1 MQNRLKIGSFLL
13 SSTFLL
19 GGEVVV
25 SHDDDYYKYKDK
37 KNDVE
42 IIYTKNNLP
51 FAKHTANLES
61 HIHKDYKQIFDWKLD
76 ETLYVGLIS
85 SHNQI
90 ANGFSTQWPNNRQIN
105 YIGGTELVDEFS
117 SISWLD
123 TLLYHETAHNYQLNI
138 KNNFVSKTLHTIF
151 KNGSFLFPL
160 YMSVPNIMENSFL
173 LEGNA
178 VLNESWHGNGG
189 RLYSGINKAETILQA
204 KAGKIK
210 DSYVYNSRL
219 AFPYGDIAYIQ
230 GGFYQ
235 LYLAQR
241 FGLKK
246 VNSYFKY
253 HSEDFWFPVRT
264 NASMKDAIGI
274 NFTQSLN
281 DFTNYYKKLGT
292 YFVKAQGKHLL
303 SSQFFNSLSNSE
315 DEIFFMINE
324 NGVSAPQLIVID
336 KKTQVITKKK
346 RHSLSGKII
355 KSDENYYTQGGLH
368 TSPTQ
373 INQALFDKDNYV
385 KEGTKSKMVQGYL
398 SDGKMVYFDVKSSF
412 SQPQLYIE
420 GKFYA
425 QVNSSVIIDKDDNL
439 YYFVQ
444 KGKTRTLYKN
454 RTPLYSYKGF
464 YGIVSDVDSR
474 GKVYFI
480 ANSKLGSTL
489 YAFKNG
495 RIQRVTKAD
504 NIKEARLINDNEI
517 LLSAISDEDYY
528 YVINK
533 IENIRQKPFE
543 TKLFF
548 ENKQYYSSN
557 KNTHSTL
564 SKLDLSQ
571 DYSSFLDMHY
581 SGSNATLGYGSY
593 VGWIGSLNIDFGDP
607 LSQNSATT
615 FINKDSSGV
624 TLAGLQYTN
633 TQYRLEYSLA
643 SYKLLK
649 HKENIS
655 EDSVRDYGLIANAI
669 LPLYQSGNNRANIS
683 FSYYQD
689 YTTNSRKPL
698 TLSLTLQNTTQ
709 YGNSMY
715 INTLNKLKFYNVYE
729 RGDNIFGAKYQ
740 FKYDLPYQFYF
751 GFDSKFS
758 ITDGDGKSA
767 SHSGV
772 KLSNVTLSNFD
783 ETETDPS
790 TIIMPNL
797 SASGYTKGIGYAE
810 INLAKVFNISAYF
823 FTFPISLQRE
833 SIYTKYRR
841 YSLRTFKANNY
852 TINEITVGATFSTIF
867 LNSFT
872 IPLSMEYIYNDLTI
886 EDEKF
891 QFVMG
896 TSF

>member
-1 MQNRLKIGSFLL
+1 MQNRLILSSTLL
-13 SSTFLL
+13 SSSLLL

-25 SHDDDYYKYKDK
+25 SHDDDYYKYKDT

-61 HIHKDYKQIFDWKLD
+61 HIHKNYKQIFDWKLD

-117 SISWLD
+117 SVSWLD
-123 TLLYHETAHNYQLNI
+123 TLLYHETAHNYQLNV

-160 YMSVPNIMENSFL
+160 YMSVPNSMENSFL

-204 KAGKIK
+204 KAGKIR

-235 LYLAQR
+235 LYLAQN
-241 FGLKK
+241 FGLKR

-281 DFTNYYKKLGT
+281 SFANYYKKLGT
-292 YFVKAQGKHLL
+292 HFVKAQGKYLL
-303 SSQFFNSLSNSE
+303 SSQFFHSLSNSE
-315 DEIFFMINE
+315 DEIFFMVNE
-324 NGVSAPQLIVID
+324 DGVSAPQLIIID
-336 KKTQVITKKK
+336 KKTQTITKKK

-355 KSDENYYTQGGLH
+355 KSDGNYYAQGSLN

-373 INQALFDKDNYV
+373 VYQALFDKDNYA
-385 KEGTKSKMVQGYL
+385 KKGTISKMVQGYL
-398 SDGKMVYFDVKSSF
+398 SDGRMVYFDVASSF
-412 SQPQLYIE
+412 SQPQLYVGGE
-420 GKFYA
+420 FYA

-474 GKVYFI
+474 GKIYFI

-495 RIQRVTKAD
+495 HIQRASKAD
-504 NIKEARLINDNEI
+504 NIKEARLLNDKEV
-517 LLSAISDEDYY
+517 LLSAISDKDYY
-528 YVINK
+528 YLINK
-533 IENIRQKPFE
+533 IERISQKPFE

-548 ENKQYYSSN
+548 ENKQYYNSN
-557 KNTHSTL
+557 TTTTTTL
-564 SKLDLSQ
+564 SKVDLSQ
-571 DYSSFLDMHY
+571 KYSSLLDMHY

-593 VGWIGSLNIDFGDP
+593 VGWIGSLNINFGDP

-615 FINKDSSGV
+615 FINKDSSGI

-633 TQYRLEYSLA
+633 TQYLLEYSLA
-643 SYKLLK
+643 SYKVLK
-649 HKENIS
+649 QKEGIFLN
-655 EDSVRDYGLIANAI
+655 DVREYGMIANAM
-669 LPLYQSGNNRANIS
+669 LPLYKAGNNQLNLAL
-683 FSYYQD
+683 SYFQD
-689 YTTNSRKPL
+689 YETNSRKPL
-698 TLSLTLQNTTQ
+698 SLSLTLQNAHG
-709 YGNSMY
+709 YGTSMY
-715 INTLNKLKFYNVYE
+715 INNLNMFKFYSVYE
-729 RGDNIFGAKYQ
+729 RGDTILGSEYT
-740 FKYDLPYQFYF
+740 FKNDLPYQFYF
-751 GFDSKFS
+751 GFGAKAS
-758 ITDGDGKSA
+758 ITDSDGTQS
-767 SHSGV
+767 STSGI
-772 KLSNVTLSNFD
+772 KLSNVTLSTFD
-783 ETETDPS
+783 LTNTDPS
-790 TIIMPNL
+790 MITIPNL
-797 SASGYTKGIGYAE
+797 SISRYVKDVEYAE
-810 INLAKVFNISAYF
+810 VNLAKVFNLSAYF

-841 YSLRTFKANNY
+841 YSLRTFKDNRY
-852 TINEITVGATFSTIF
+852 DINEVTLGATFSTIF

-872 IPLSMEYIYNDLTI
+872 IPLSMEYIYNDLTT
-886 EDEKF
+886 EKEKF

-896 TSF
+896 TTF